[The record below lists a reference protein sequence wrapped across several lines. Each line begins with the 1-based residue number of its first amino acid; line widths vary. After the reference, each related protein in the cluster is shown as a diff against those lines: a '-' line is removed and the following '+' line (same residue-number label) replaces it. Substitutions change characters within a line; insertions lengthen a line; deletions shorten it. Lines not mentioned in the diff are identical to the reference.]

1 MCYERHTVEVSLEH
15 TASWRALSLVSRY
28 GDTAGIVNESSKG
41 CSPFFQSTCLRI
53 MDNLVKQVNSKSM
66 GTMAYF
72 TYCEESSLIL
82 NNPMWNT
89 VTMAKTASPQM
100 VTSQGLFAEK

>member
-1 MCYERHTVEVSLEH
+1 M
-15 TASWRALSLVSRY
+15 SLVSRY

-41 CSPFFQSTCLRI
+41 YLPFFQSTCLRI
-53 MDNLVKQVNSKSM
+53 MENLVKQVNSKSM
-66 GTMAYF
+66 GTLAYF

-89 VTMAKTASPQM
+89 VTMAKTVSPQM
-100 VTSQGLFAEK
+100 VTSQRIICSEINLYPEGQFQ